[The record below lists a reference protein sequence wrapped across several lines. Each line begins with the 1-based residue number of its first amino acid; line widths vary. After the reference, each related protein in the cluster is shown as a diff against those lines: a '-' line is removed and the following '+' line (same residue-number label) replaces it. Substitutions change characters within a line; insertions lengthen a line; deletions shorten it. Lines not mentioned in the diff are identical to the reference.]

1 MLSVNGF
8 LCFSEWT
15 PVILMVNLNA
25 ETAED
30 PREIKG
36 ANDERI
42 ALISDDRSQK
52 IRDNQRERREQ

>member
-1 MLSVNGF
+1 
-8 LCFSEWT
+8 
-15 PVILMVNLNA
+15 MVNLNA
-25 ETAED
+25 ETTED

-36 ANDERI
+36 ANDERV